1 MVDKGQDDIGE
12 DTRARSHF
20 LADEN
25 TSFRMNVVWIN
36 GEVWARESSYRS
48 TYE

>member
-25 TSFRMNVVWIN
+25 TSFRMNAVWIDR
-36 GEVWARESSYRS
+36 EV
-48 TYE
+48 